1 MSINRNHFQGNMKI
15 PELFVKIFG
24 TATHM
29 AIKLISYICHLMAVS
44 LFSCIRPN
52 RDQWKNARKYNKK
65 LEKILAE
72 NNLR

>member
-29 AIKLISYICHLMAVS
+29 AIKLISYKMAVS